1 MSPGGDGRSTAAL
14 LDAIRAALASTL
26 EGLDAVAVER
36 DTPLGAVIFDSLTAT
51 TFLATLEGILG
62 VQDLPFEAW
71 LLRHSERVEG
81 LTVGLLADWLAALP
95 ALRPGDAAGAGTD
108 GR

>member
-95 ALRPGDAAGAGTD
+95 ALREGTGTD
-108 GR
+108 GG